1 MMLNRICIVYV
12 SLLLGLGASTCYI
25 LQRFID
31 LLYDHHVTSNF
42 ASSPHLPFSHHLPTC
57 AFPSTHHLIKTMSSS
72 PQDLLTSALHF
83 LQDPTVATAPISR
96 KIAFLKQKGLSEI
109 DVDTVLA
116 MSEEAK
122 NKIIKEGKKHWILY
136 IAMGLGIGLGG
147 KWIWVLQSRMDG
159 KNGKR
164 LIYKGGIGMVE

>member
-1 MMLNRICIVYV
+1 M
-12 SLLLGLGASTCYI
+12 
-25 LQRFID
+25 
-31 LLYDHHVTSNF
+31 
-42 ASSPHLPFSHHLPTC
+42 
-57 AFPSTHHLIKTMSSS
+57 SS

-122 NKIIKEGKKHWILY
+122 SKIIKEGKKHWILY
-136 IAMGLGIGLGG
+136 IAMGLGIGIGG
-147 KWIWVLQSRMDG
+147 KWIWVLQYRIDSI
-159 KNGKR
+159 NGKR